1 MFLLLLPDPKYSNE
15 GVQVGLPPSHDPK
28 FLCHILTFLSPSSVK
43 GSSGF
48 LFALLNSVTVSF
60 SFYAAFASSFEAP
73 SEFHV
78 ALQGSSEGSIIPRAT
93 LKGSF
98 VGSSSSSFALWGL
111 FHEFQHTQHCSPGFL
126 CDLWTSLQN
135 SAVSSSVLSTTL
147 KSSSAGYPYLHVG
160 LLAPH
165 HL

>member
-1 MFLLLLPDPKYSNE
+1 MRGSRWAYLQLM
-15 GVQVGLPPSHDPK
+15 
-28 FLCHILTFLSPSSVK
+28 IPSSC
-43 GSSGF
+43 SHIP
-48 LFALLNSVTVSF
+48 VSNVRQGVF
-60 SFYAAFASSFEAP
+60 RLPFRSPELHFYATFASSFEAP

-111 FHEFQHTQHCSPGFL
+111 FHEFQHSQHCSPGFL

-135 SAVSSSVLSTTL
+135 SVVSSSVLSTTL
-147 KSSSAGYPYLHVG
+147 KSSSVGYPYLHVG
-160 LLAPH
+160 PLAPQ